1 VAALA
6 LGLGG
11 PGRSDVVDAVA
22 GAAVRSSYL
31 GLLQD
36 QAAVLAFAVL
46 LDNWYRPFAGVT
58 AAAEG
63 GDLVGRGHAV
73 GWGVAL
79 RGAVGYAL
87 AVAGGALEAFLKV
100 GMGEVVLDGL
110 GVTRG
115 AELVLLLS
123 A

>member
-1 VAALA
+1 MAALA

-11 PGRSDVVDAVA
+11 PGRADVVDAVA
-22 GAAVRSSYL
+22 GAAVGGPYL

-36 QAAVLAFAVL
+36 QAAVFAFAVL
-46 LDNWYRPFAGVT
+46 LENGYRPFAGVT

-73 GWGVAL
+73 GRGVAL
-79 RGAVGYAL
+79 RVAVGYAL
-87 AVAGGALEAFLKV
+87 AVARGALEAFLKV

-110 GVTRG
+110 GVTWG
-115 AELVLLLS
+115 AELVLFLG